1 MMQMDGSI
9 SALSRLKLA
18 FNKWRLAFFAFAAVY
33 AVFISLGLTTAVLQW
48 DEAPHL
54 NGGLFLLQGQLGT
67 FMHFNAFYPPMF
79 DVATAGFFNIFGIS
93 LLSSRLVALTFS
105 VLTLWVVF
113 EFANK
118 MYGAKTALLS
128 AVLLGVMPGF
138 FWLSRMAMIE
148 TMLTFFFTLS
158 LLLFFVWFRNRKNIF
173 LVLSG
178 LALGIGF
185 LTKYQVVIAGAV
197 MVFSLLFL
205 ARGQLKARFSRFPIL
220 ILTFAAVAAVWVII
234 AYQTYASDMI
244 NQWIYALEVGN
255 PGKVLYTDRFF
266 TPIFYF
272 VDMTWPYS
280 HIHPISVLLYGVGL
294 AGLGFFAWRRKL
306 EDKFLLIWF
315 VTVFVFFTLIP
326 NKEWRYVVPL
336 FPTLAISA
344 SCLIIYAFKISET
357 LDNKIKRS
365 LSDLNL
371 ALVINE
377 KFRHKI
383 RCFFAQ
389 RFWWLAKIKKRQ
401 SVKISATL
409 FALFLVV
416 GVALSV
422 YDAYGI
428 AEKDQFPIE
437 IQQAS
442 NFLYQNLQP
451 NESAAVVCANN
462 FFSQDMIQFYLW
474 MDGSKH
480 NEVWQYPTQPVDS
493 YMTNFNVDEFISLC
507 KDHHTKYV
515 FTYELGSTVPYFNS
529 TLNMQTVAT
538 MIFSRPADFTWL
550 QNDSFGINPRRI
562 FTYEFTG

>member
-1 MMQMDGSI
+1 MQMDRSI

-54 NGGLFLLQGQLGT
+54 NGGLFLLQGQFNT
-67 FMHFNAFYPPMF
+67 FMHVNAFYPPMF

-158 LLLFFVWFRNRKNIF
+158 LLLFFTWLKNKQNKF

-197 MVFSLLFL
+197 MVFSILFL
-205 ARGQLKARFSRFPIL
+205 ARGQLKARFSRFTLL
-220 ILTFAAVAAVWVII
+220 ILAFAAVAAVWVII
-234 AYQTYASDMI
+234 AYQTYASDMF

-255 PGKVLYTDRFF
+255 PGKVLYADRFL

-294 AGLGFFAWRRKL
+294 AGLGFFGWRRKP

-326 NKEWRYVVPL
+326 NKEWRYVIPL

-344 SCLIIYAFKISET
+344 ACLIMFSYSKLLGALKSE
-357 LDNKIKRS
+357 LSLKR
-365 LSDLNL
+365 
-371 ALVINE
+371 
-377 KFRHKI
+377 
-383 RCFFAQ
+383 
-389 RFWWLAKIKKRQ
+389 KRN
-401 SVKISATL
+401 VKIAA
-409 FALFLVV
+409 ALLTVFLAV

-422 YDAYGI
+422 NDAYGI
-428 AEKDQFPIE
+428 AKKDQFPIE

-442 NFLYQNLQP
+442 NFVYQNIKP
-451 NESAAVVCANN
+451 NESVAVVCANN

-474 MDGSKH
+474 KDGSKH
-480 NEVWQYPTQPVDS
+480 NEVWQYPSQPVDS

-507 KDHHTKYV
+507 KEHHTKYV

-550 QNDSFGINPRRI
+550 QNESFGINPRRI
-562 FTYEFTG
+562 FTYEFLG